1 MSVDVET
8 RIEIDRRRAEVAAYA
23 GDPDNAPE
31 WYENVESVEW
41 ETPRPLAAGSAIRFT
56 ARFLGR
62 QLVYT
67 YRIKEVVAGERL
79 VMATEQGP
87 FPMETTYTWT
97 EASPARTAMTLRNRG
112 EPTGFAKVGTRVMEA
127 AMHRA
132 NRKDL
137 LQLKRILEAR
147 G

>member
-87 FPMETTYTWT
+87 FPWKRRTRGPRR
-97 EASPARTAMTLRNRG
+97 ARPARR
-112 EPTGFAKVGTRVMEA
+112 
-127 AMHRA
+127 
-132 NRKDL
+132 
-137 LQLKRILEAR
+137 
-147 G
+147 